1 MTILLRDTMIQTQR
15 LLLRWTR
22 HPVTLLETLIIPC
35 LLLFVLNTVI
45 GSQVTRFSGHSALYG
60 SVPMVAVIGALSGAV
75 ASGAMLWREREAGL
89 LARFWILPVHRA
101 SGPAARILAEG
112 IRILLGTLVIVAFG
126 YLLGFRF
133 QQGLLPALAFVLI
146 PVLLGLGFA
155 TVVTALAAS
164 APKATLVESMT
175 ILTSLLMFFSTGFVP
190 LNAYPRWIRPIVEHQ
205 PISVTIEAMRALAAG
220 GPLARPLTLSFA
232 WSLTALCVF
241 AVPAALGYRRASRS
255 HPAPA

>member
-1 MTILLRDTMIQTQR
+1 MTTVLVRDTMIQTQR

-45 GSQVTRFSGHSALYG
+45 GSQVSGFSGHNALYG

-89 LARFWILPVHRA
+89 LARFWVLPIHRA
-101 SGPAARILAEG
+101 SGPAARVLAEG
-112 IRILLGTLVIVAFG
+112 TRILVGTVTIVAFG

-133 QQGLLPALAFVLI
+133 HQGVFAALAFLLI

-155 TVVTALAAS
+155 TMVTALAAS

-190 LNAYPRWIRPIVEHQ
+190 ATAYPNWIRPVVEHQ
-205 PISVTIEAMRALAAG
+205 PISVTIDAMRALSEG
-220 GPLARPLTLSFA
+220 GPLARPLTLTLC
-232 WSLTALCVF
+232 WSLGALCVF
-241 AVPAALGYRRASRS
+241 AVPAASAYRRASRR
-255 HPAPA
+255 